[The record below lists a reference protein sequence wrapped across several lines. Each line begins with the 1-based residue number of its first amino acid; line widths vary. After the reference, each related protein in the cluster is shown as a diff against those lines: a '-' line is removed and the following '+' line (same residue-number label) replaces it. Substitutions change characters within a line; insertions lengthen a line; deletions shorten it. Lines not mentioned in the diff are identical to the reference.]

1 MEVKQ
6 GIIKSVVGQGEEH
19 PTYGKDYLIT
29 FEDGFTVIK
38 KFKEAPRVSAGQ
50 KWHVK
55 YEVKTGTYA
64 GNYVK
69 EVIEDGATAGAA
81 VGKPKSDWK
90 PNTLDAAIKIA
101 QIALNNASVLYGVP
115 GIERVDKDGNVIDY
129 SEAILNDYNVY
140 LAKLTEDVKRLTTEL

>member
-38 KFKEAPRVSAGQ
+38 KFKGEPRVTAGQ

-55 YEVKTGTYA
+55 YEVKTGNYA

-69 EVIEDGATAGAA
+69 EIIEDGAATS
-81 VGKPKSDWK
+81 KPKSDWK

-129 SEAILNDYNVY
+129 SAAILNDYNVY